1 MGTTSLPLFFF
12 ATRMIN
18 LCNHNN
24 ACQVTYGSFRR
35 FLGTDDYDFL
45 SMRIG
50 DVKNFNMR
58 KWRHKNIKII
68 KIEDEQTCKCFSLPA
83 VSEHFWISPVSEGQ
97 ILCWESTRL
106 DMDNYSA
113 KKFSS
118 NNSYKYKAVTFL
130 DKGDDFGTNLLLIID
145 SLISMDWTTK
155 MKH

>member
-1 MGTTSLPLFFF
+1 
-12 ATRMIN
+12 
-18 LCNHNN
+18 
-24 ACQVTYGSFRR
+24 
-35 FLGTDDYDFL
+35 
-45 SMRIG
+45 MRIG

-83 VSEHFWISPVSEGQ
+83 VLDHFWISPVSEGQ

-118 NNSYKYKAVTFL
+118 NNLCKYKAVTRGILLEIYICWQGRRFWNKFTPHYRFL
-130 DKGDDFGTNLLLIID
+130 NFYGLNKDLPWDIKYVLC
-145 SLISMDWTTK
+145 LISDLNYGIPS
-155 MKH
+155 